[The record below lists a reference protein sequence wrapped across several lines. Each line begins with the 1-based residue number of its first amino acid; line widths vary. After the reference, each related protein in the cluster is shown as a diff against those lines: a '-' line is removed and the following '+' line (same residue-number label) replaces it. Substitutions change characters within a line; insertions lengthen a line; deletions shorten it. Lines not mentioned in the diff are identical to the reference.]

1 MSCSYKEIF
10 KRMGKSEEWLSS
22 AVCLLIPQTQDS
34 IMLHGQKALH
44 MWLKLLGWEI
54 SSDEPGGSNVITKV
68 FFKGKPGGKGVE
80 VREGDVMIN
89 IQVRGV

>member
-1 MSCSYKEIF
+1 M
-10 KRMGKSEEWLSS
+10 
-22 AVCLLIPQTQDS
+22 
-34 IMLHGQKALH
+34 
-44 MWLKLLGWEI
+44 KLLGWEI
-54 SSDEPGGSNVITKV
+54 SLDEPGGSNVITKV